1 MKRNISIDDM
11 KRKSKKSK
19 YSSLTID
26 DSLGSI
32 SEPAI
37 STSTTD
43 PSVSTSAAA
52 ASAQVTQVAGVTVSI
67 QLHPLH
73 P

>member
-11 KRKSKKSK
+11 KRNSKKKLK

-26 DSLGSI
+26 DSLNSI

-37 STSTTD
+37 STSTAD
-43 PSVSTSAAA
+43 PSVSNSAAA
-52 ASAQVTQVAGVTVSI
+52 ASVQVTQVTGVTVS
-67 QLHPLH
+67 LRPSHP
-73 P
+73 